1 MTPTTGFLPF
11 IRPFVPIRSTEAMTA
26 GTFVP
31 MPPALLR
38 EFADG
43 CVARG
48 LARGRARQAACLRFA
63 GACLLFGL
71 CVGRFRAAAACLA
84 FGLCAG
90 FFADV
95 LFAEVLFAEVL
106 FAEVLFAEVLFAEV
120 LAAFLPGFLAGAV
133 LPDFLARPVA
143 VAARPLVP
151 PGGGA

>member
-95 LFAEVLFAEVL
+95 LL
-106 FAEVLFAEVLFAEV
+106 AEVLFAEV

-143 VAARPLVP
+143 VAARTLVP
-151 PGGGA
+151 PGGGAGTG

>member
-1 MTPTTGFLPF
+1 
-11 IRPFVPIRSTEAMTA
+11 
-26 GTFVP
+26 
-31 MPPALLR
+31 LLR

-71 CVGRFRAAAACLA
+71 CAGRFRAAAACLA

-106 FAEVLFAEVLFAEV
+106 FAEVL
-120 LAAFLPGFLAGAV
+120 AAFLPGFLAGAV
-133 LPDFLARPVA
+133 LLDFLARPVA
-143 VAARPLVP
+143 VAARTLVP
-151 PGGGA
+151 PGGGAGTG